1 MSKALVVSIP
11 HQLGRAEAERR
22 IKSGLATVRTHYSAL
37 FHIQEENWTGDRLL
51 FNIST
56 LGQSASGLI
65 DFADD
70 HVRLEVTLPW
80 LLALIAEKLTPA
92 IRKEATL
99 MLEKKGAGYPGIG
112 KIEQSVPTAIT
123 LAFVARHAA
132 CAPASSRSGPRA
144 GPPRPHLH
152 WRQRVRA
159 PRCRPDAR
167 SGDRR
172 KRGGPTNRGRARPPR
187 ADMRRL

>member
-1 MSKALVVSIP
+1 VRGEDNIRFHRGAGLPYSLGNSVARMKRARRP
-11 HQLGRAEAERR
+11 ANGHQLGRAEAERR

-99 MLEKKGAGYPGIG
+99 MLEKK
-112 KIEQSVPTAIT
+112 
-123 LAFVARHAA
+123 
-132 CAPASSRSGPRA
+132 
-144 GPPRPHLH
+144 
-152 WRQRVRA
+152 
-159 PRCRPDAR
+159 
-167 SGDRR
+167 
-172 KRGGPTNRGRARPPR
+172 
-187 ADMRRL
+187 